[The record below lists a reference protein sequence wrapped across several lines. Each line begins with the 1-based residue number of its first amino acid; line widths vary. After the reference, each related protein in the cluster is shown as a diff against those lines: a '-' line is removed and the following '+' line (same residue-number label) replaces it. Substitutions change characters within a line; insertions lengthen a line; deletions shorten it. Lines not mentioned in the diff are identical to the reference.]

1 VLSYEELFNV
11 LKEYN
16 LGLSKDQIYDFIKT
30 LDLNGDGFV
39 DYSEF
44 QQRFKMKFD
53 ETKEEVQSVL
63 QNLAEVI
70 LKKMNQIEIAFQ
82 TSDFNNNDLLDIDE
96 FRALLALCDIFD
108 DGIQDLF
115 DYIDENGDGSI
126 SFEEF
131 KKIFTNTKNIVDKST
146 LYSEIL
152 LQRVLTAL
160 YQSKTKLKVVFKRLD
175 ENNDGKISVDEL
187 KIGLESM
194 NLCLDSPLS
203 HEQVANLHK
212 MIDINGDGFID
223 YNEFLNTFKVVDNG
237 ENEE

>member
-1 VLSYEELFNV
+1 MFNV
-11 LKEYN
+11 LKNYN
-16 LGLSKDQIYDFIKT
+16 LGLSKDQIYDFIKS

-44 QQRFKMKFD
+44 QQRFKIKFD

-63 QNLAEVI
+63 QNLAETI

-82 TSDFNNNDLLDIDE
+82 TSDFNKNDHLDMDE

-115 DYIDENGDGSI
+115 DYIDENGDGAI
-126 SFEEF
+126 SYEEF
-131 KKIFTNTKNIVDKST
+131 KKIFSNTKSMDKSN

-175 ENNDGKISVDEL
+175 SNNDGQISVDEL

-194 NLCLDSPLS
+194 NLCLENPLS
-203 HEQVANLHK
+203 HEQVVNLHK
-212 MIDINGDGFID
+212 MIDVNGDGFID
-223 YNEFLNTFKVVDNG
+223 YNEFLDTFKVIDTEEG
-237 ENEE
+237 NEE